1 MLCTMLGTETGKAI
15 LLEVNLVMNEYS
27 GTQGTNSVLDFWSHS
42 ICLMNLYL
50 IFSVSIHAVY
60 LSAHSNTIQSV
71 AYVTLA
77 RTELCPNYSK

>member
-15 LLEVNLVMNEYS
+15 LLELNLVMDEYRD
-27 GTQGTNSVLDFWSHS
+27 TQGTSSVLDFWSHS

-60 LSAHSNTIQSV
+60 LLTATLYNTISV
-71 AYVTLA
+71 TS
-77 RTELCPNYSK
+77 LCHACLH